1 MEEKKPVIKTKRIGF
16 IIAAAVVLVL
26 AAAWLWYTRPMTLGQ
41 FCPGVDLSRCTEIRG
56 TYRLQGSDPVSVSL
70 TPEDPEFD
78 ALLAQLRD
86 RGFRR
91 SVWGLLSSG
100 AVKTHAGYSEKD
112 TCWDVQLI
120 FDEPV
125 TLANGEASSGSL
137 IWFDNFY
144 GSVDLHFAGQEWN
157 RISTADKQSW
167 LLDVQALLTVSGA
180 A

>member
-1 MEEKKPVIKTKRIGF
+1 MEEKRAIKTKRKGL
-16 IIAAAVVLVL
+16 IIAAAVVLLL
-26 AAAWLWYTRPMTLGQ
+26 AAAWLWYTRPMALERL
-41 FCPGVDLSRCTEIRG
+41 CPGVDLSRCTEIRG

-70 TPEDPEFD
+70 TPENPGFG

-100 AVKTHAGYSEKD
+100 AVKTHAGYAPED
-112 TCWDVQLI
+112 TCWEVQLV

-125 TLANGEASSGSL
+125 TLPGGSTVSGSL
-137 IWFDNFY
+137 IHIDNFY
-144 GSVDLHFAGQEWN
+144 GSVDLCCLGETWSKV
-157 RISTADKQSW
+157 STADKQRW
-167 LLDVQALLTVSGA
+167 LLDVQTLLTGA